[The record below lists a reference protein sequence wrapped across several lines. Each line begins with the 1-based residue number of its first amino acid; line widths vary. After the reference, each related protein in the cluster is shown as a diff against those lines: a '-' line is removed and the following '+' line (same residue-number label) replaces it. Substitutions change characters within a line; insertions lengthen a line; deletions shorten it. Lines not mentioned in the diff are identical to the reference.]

1 MRQKNGTELFG
12 PDDPRSASVGIIHVA
27 ASDDRQSILTAIL
40 AQDKLGRRHTV
51 LVMPDDNAAFRRT
64 TDFAD
69 LRNLLQGLKT
79 QLVIVASSNTTI
91 ARIAQRQQFPVF
103 LSLEN
108 YASYA
113 KTFISGDQPP
123 DSAEKKTTET
133 PLSPPKK
140 PARTS
145 TPAPASADQSP
156 AQPFERPAAPPKKP
170 ARTSTPAPASADQSP
185 AQPFERPAAPPKKPA
200 RTSTPAPASADQSP
214 AQPFER
220 PAAPPKKPARTST
233 PALASADQSPAQ
245 PFERPAAPPKKPART
260 STPAPASA
268 DQSPAQPFERP
279 AAPPKKPAP
288 RDKVAQKEKED
299 LPVPLQPMEARPIV
313 VDEAVTPRSVPS
325 QMLTPIDVVVSL
337 VPTSPPRRKHRR
349 TRALLVA
356 MLLALFLLIGGSMLS
371 VFAGFG
377 PLARLFPGSSASVT
391 ITPEKRIFKNVY
403 AISAITW
410 VPDPTLHQVAAHFI
424 SVTTSPHT
432 KTVQTSGRGMI
443 QATNALGL
451 LTFYNA
457 LPYSQNI
464 PAGTIFADEKG
475 IQVATDETI
484 TIPAANPPTEGSMSS
499 IAHALIPGAQ
509 GNIPALDFK
518 ETTCCHAGITLTNH
532 DAFSDGQDAR
542 PYSYVQQ
549 SDIDMAVSN
558 LTAEMTTEGQQA
570 IQGKIQ
576 SGEQQAGNAK
586 CSASSSASHSAGER
600 SNSVTVSTTM
610 TCIAEVFNRDDAYA
624 MAANLLKSDAT
635 QTFHSNYAL
644 TSRLKTTLI
653 NAVIQNPQG
662 MASLHIE
669 AQGQW
674 VAQFDVASRQE
685 MARLIAGLNAA
696 SAQDLL
702 LRRPGITQARITV
715 TDSPGNVLPL
725 DEHKIIIQVGP

>member
-12 PDDPRSASVGIIHVA
+12 PDDPRSASVGILHVA

-64 TDFAD
+64 TDFTD

-91 ARIAQRQQFPVF
+91 ARLAQRQQFPVF

-113 KTFISGDQPP
+113 KTFISEDQPP
-123 DSAEKKTTET
+123 ASAEKKTTEI
-133 PLSPPKK
+133 PLSPPNE
-140 PARTS
+140 
-145 TPAPASADQSP
+145 TPLS
-156 AQPFERPAAPPKKP
+156 
-170 ARTSTPAPASADQSP
+170 
-185 AQPFERPAAPPKKPA
+185 
-200 RTSTPAPASADQSP
+200 
-214 AQPFER
+214 
-220 PAAPPKKPARTST
+220 
-233 PALASADQSPAQ
+233 
-245 PFERPAAPPKKPART
+245 PPKKPART

-288 RDKVAQKEKED
+288 RDKVAQKKKEKED

-313 VDEAVTPRSVPS
+313 VDEAVTPLSVPS

-337 VPTSPPRRKHRR
+337 VPAPPPRRKHRR

-391 ITPEKRIFKNVY
+391 ITPEKRTFKNVY
-403 AISAITW
+403 AISATTW
-410 VPDPTLHQVAAHFI
+410 VPDPALHQVAAHFI

-432 KTVQTSGRGMI
+432 KTVQTSGRGMT

-464 PAGTIFADEKG
+464 PAGTIFADKKG

-509 GNIPALDFK
+509 GNISALDFK

-532 DAFSDGQDAR
+532 NAFSDGQDAR

-549 SDIDMAVSN
+549 SDIDMAASN
-558 LTAEMTTEGQQA
+558 LAAEMTSEGQQA

-576 SGEQQAGNAK
+576 SGEQQAGKAK

-635 QTFHSNYAL
+635 QTFHNNYAL
-644 TSRLKTTLI
+644 TSPLKTTLI
-653 NAVIQNPQG
+653 NAVIQNPEG
-662 MASLHIE
+662 MISLHIE

-674 VAQFDVASRQE
+674 VAQFDAASRQE

-696 SAQDLL
+696 LAQDLL
-702 LRRPGITQARITV
+702 LHRPGITQVRITV
-715 TDSPGNVLPL
+715 TDSPGNVLPF
-725 DEHKIIIQVGP
+725 DEHKMIIQVGP

>member
-79 QLVIVASSNTTI
+79 QLVIVASSHTTI
-91 ARIAQRQQFPVF
+91 ARLAQRQQFPVF

-113 KTFISGDQPP
+113 KTFISGDHPP
-123 DSAEKKTTET
+123 ASAEKKTTET

-156 AQPFERPAAPPKKP
+156 TQPLERPAAPPKKPARTSTPAPASADQSPAQPLERPAAPPKKP

-200 RTSTPAPASADQSP
+200 S
-214 AQPFER
+214 
-220 PAAPPKKPARTST
+220 
-233 PALASADQSPAQ
+233 
-245 PFERPAAPPKKPART
+245 
-260 STPAPASA
+260 
-268 DQSPAQPFERP
+268 
-279 AAPPKKPAP
+279 
-288 RDKVAQKEKED
+288 RDKAAQKEEKVN

-313 VDEAVTPRSVPS
+313 VDEVITPRSVPS

-337 VPTSPPRRKHRR
+337 VPASPPRRKHRR

-356 MLLALFLLIGGSMLS
+356 LLLALFLLIGGSMLS
-371 VFAGFG
+371 VFVGFG

-464 PAGTIFADEKG
+464 PAGTIFADKKG

-549 SDIDMAVSN
+549 SDIDMAASN
-558 LTAEMTTEGQQA
+558 LTTEMTSEGQQA

-624 MAANLLKSDAT
+624 MATNLLKSDAT
-635 QTFHSNYAL
+635 QTFHNNYAL

-653 NAVIQNPQG
+653 NAVIQNPQS
-662 MASLHIE
+662 MISLHIE

-674 VAQFDVASRQE
+674 VAQFDAASRQE

-702 LRRPGITQARITV
+702 LHRPGITQAHITV

-725 DEHKIIIQVGP
+725 DEHKMIIQVGP